1 MRFPSIIAPRRVEV
15 VDSAQLAFE
24 MREQV
29 FRGTPE
35 DGDLIYDSEFFTPNA
50 LTNDGQAH
58 MLNVWA
64 REQANLAKWLMLLN
78 MAAGAAPTKTS
89 TLATITEAEV
99 IGTDGYVRQQIAAG
113 DWGAPAL
120 DAGDQQITAAQKT
133 FGPFTGNVPVTHV
146 GLCSIGSTFT
156 GTFFLY
162 VSTAY
167 HTANNSARTFVS
179 GESYL
184 VTLRDKQT

>member
-1 MRFPSIIAPRRVEV
+1 MKFPSIITPNREQKLIEV
-15 VDSAQLAFE
+15 SDLAFE

-29 FRGTPE
+29 FNA
-35 DGDLIYDSEFFTPNA
+35 DGKLVFDSEYYMPNA

-64 REQANLAKWLMLLN
+64 REQANLSKYLFLLN
-78 MAAGAAPTKTS
+78 MAAGTAPTKTS
-89 TLATITEAEV
+89 TLATITEAV
-99 IGTDGYVRQQIAAG
+99 TINTNGYARQNIAAG

-120 DAGDQQITAAQKT
+120 DSGDQQITAAQKT
-133 FGPFTGNVPVTHV
+133 FGPFTGNVPVSHV
-146 GLCSIGSTFT
+146 ALASVASTFT
-156 GTFFLY
+156 GTLFLY

-167 HTANNSARTFVS
+167 HTANAASRTFVN